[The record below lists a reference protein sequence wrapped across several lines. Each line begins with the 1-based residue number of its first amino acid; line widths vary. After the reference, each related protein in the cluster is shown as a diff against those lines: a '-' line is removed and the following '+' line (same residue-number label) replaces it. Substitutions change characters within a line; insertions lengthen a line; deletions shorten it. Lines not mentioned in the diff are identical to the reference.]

1 MPSAARSRHA
11 LGETPLPPP
20 ETLSERAYRE
30 LEEQIVTLRIPP
42 GTIVTEASLSQRTGL
57 GRTPIREAI
66 QRLAREQLV
75 KILSRRGIIVSEVN
89 IQTQLRLLEVRREL
103 ERLIARA
110 AARRASS
117 IQRHRFAS
125 IADEMEAAGS
135 NNDDTGFMRLD
146 REFNL
151 LSLDAAHN
159 EFVSGAMSLM
169 HGLSRRFWY
178 IHYREAADLPLA
190 ARRHADVARA
200 MAAGDEAA
208 AAAASDRLMD
218 YIGAFTRATL
228 TAIDTATP

>member
-1 MPSAARSRHA
+1 MPSAARSRHT
-11 LGETPLPPP
+11 LSETPLPPP

-30 LEEQIVTLRIPP
+30 LEEQIVTLQIPP
-42 GTIVTEASLSQRTGL
+42 GTIVTEASLSRRTGL

-66 QRLAREQLV
+66 QRLARECLV
-75 KILSRRGIIVSEVN
+75 QILSRRGIIVSEVN

-110 AARRASS
+110 AARRADSA
-117 IQRHRFAS
+117 QRHRFSA

-135 NNDDTGFMRLD
+135 TNDDTGFMRLD

-151 LSLDAAHN
+151 LSLDAARN
-159 EFVSGAMSLM
+159 EFASGAMSLM

-178 IHYREAADLPLA
+178 IHYREAADLPMA

-218 YIGAFTRATL
+218 YIAAFTRATL